1 MSGRGYRNDVMLTL
15 FGSVPGAFHDGLVQQ
30 QLEAMPKPRSV
41 TIAWRD
47 RVVLLLVFLFLYLW
61 ATLWTR
67 GIIEGWK
74 KQASWN
80 VFGVLFLV
88 VFVFLWLAQVR
99 RELRNCGL
107 LTDGDFALGRIT
119 SQRRSGGKSKRSTI
133 TYESTDTIGRIWSGK
148 GDDATKKYVENMAVI
163 VFCNQYDP
171 RQSVAVC
178 TTIWKVRK
186 PDGRL
191 IDLN

>member
-1 MSGRGYRNDVMLTL
+1 
-15 FGSVPGAFHDGLVQQ
+15 
-30 QLEAMPKPRSV
+30 MPKPRNV

-47 RVVLLLVFLFLYLW
+47 RVVLLLVFLFLCLW

-88 VFVFLWLAQVR
+88 VFVFLWLFTMSMI
-99 RELRNCGL
+99 RN
-107 LTDGDFALGRIT
+107 R
-119 SQRRSGGKSKRSTI
+119 
-133 TYESTDTIGRIWSGK
+133 
-148 GDDATKKYVENMAVI
+148 N
-163 VFCNQYDP
+163 
-171 RQSVAVC
+171 VAVC

>member
-47 RVVLLLVFLFLYLW
+47 RVVLLLVFLFLCLW

-88 VFVFLWLAQVR
+88 VFVFFWLFTMGIIRNTIVPFSTPLWKAPHP
-99 RELRNCGL
+99 
-107 LTDGDFALGRIT
+107 T
-119 SQRRSGGKSKRSTI
+119 GKPI
-133 TYESTDTIGRIWSGK
+133 L
-148 GDDATKKYVENMAVI
+148 
-163 VFCNQYDP
+163 F
-171 RQSVAVC
+171 
-178 TTIWKVRK
+178 
-186 PDGRL
+186 
-191 IDLN
+191 